1 MWRGRAADCE
11 RRAGCWRFGNRGC
24 HWRYGCLVS
33 LGHCETLNQR
43 IRREASG
50 LYSQPQPTRH
60 PSRTIRRP
68 YGIGAAS
75 TWRELTSARHQIGG
89 VRFLRL
95 WSPCVHA
102 GILTKFKTLGI
113 VGIPRV
119 LSGADDGSR
128 TLRPL
133 LEPCPTAIK
142 SLKFQPFT
150 LIRKG
155 LDHVVFLKVLPQCYL
170 RALAISRPTASETM
184 SKSLSKRSA

>member
-68 YGIGAAS
+68 CGIGAAS

-102 GILTKFKTLGI
+102 GILTKLKTLGI

-128 TLRPL
+128 TLHPL
-133 LEPCPTAIK
+133 LKPCPTTIK

-150 LIRKG
+150 LIGKG
-155 LDHVVFLKVLPQCYL
+155 LDHIVFLKVLPQSYL

>member
-11 RRAGCWRFGNRGC
+11 RRAGRWRFGNRGC

-68 YGIGAAS
+68 CGIGAAS

-128 TLRPL
+128 TLRPPL
-133 LEPCPTAIK
+133 KPCPTTIK

-150 LIRKG
+150 LIGKG
-155 LDHVVFLKVLPQCYL
+155 FNHIVFLKVLPQSYL
-170 RALAISRPTASETM
+170 RALAISFSTAAETV

>member
-128 TLRPL
+128 TLRPPL
-133 LEPCPTAIK
+133 KPCPTTIK

-150 LIRKG
+150 LIGKG
-155 LDHVVFLKVLPQCYL
+155 FNHIVFLKVLPQSYL
-170 RALAISRPTASETM
+170 RALAISFSTAAETV

>member
-102 GILTKFKTLGI
+102 GILTKLKTLGI
-113 VGIPRV
+113 AGIPRV
-119 LSGADDGSR
+119 LNGADDGSR
-128 TLRPL
+128 TLRPPL
-133 LEPCPTAIK
+133 KLCPTTIK

-150 LIRKG
+150 LIGKG
-155 LDHVVFLKVLPQCYL
+155 FDHIVFLKVLPQSYL
-170 RALAISRPTASETM
+170 RALAISFSTAAETV
-184 SKSLSKRSA
+184 SRSLSKRSA